1 MKNKF
6 SSYLIYAIGEIA
18 LVMIGILLALQVNN
32 WNEEKKRSN
41 QLTNILKTV
50 RADLVTDTIIAASIT
65 RYYDTINKYSQK
77 VMKHEIT
84 SENLHECIPCR
95 SLITVYQPMIIQKK
109 GYEQLEDFSD
119 HSARNKDSL
128 VTDIGQFYRL
138 YSKIIEDNNTFIK
151 EETLENLD
159 DFKSMPWFID
169 WMQGKLTEEVKDYFG
184 NSSDYKNRVA
194 ANFILA
200 SSNHTRFIKEYHK
213 SAALILERIDE
224 RIEITD

>member
-6 SSYLIYAIGEIA
+6 SSYLLYAIGEIA

-41 QLTNILKTV
+41 QLRSILKTV
-50 RADLVTDTIIAASIT
+50 RADLVTDTTIASGIT

-77 VMKHEIT
+77 VMRHEVT
-84 SENLHECIPCR
+84 SQNLHECGPCR
-95 SLITVYQPMIIQKK
+95 SLITLYQPMIIQKK

-119 HSARNKDSL
+119 QNSRNQDSL

-138 YSKIIEDNNTFIK
+138 YTKIIEDNNTFVK
-151 EETLENLD
+151 EETLDNLD
-159 DFKSMPWFID
+159 HFKSMPWFID
-169 WMQGKLTEEVKDYFG
+169 WMQGKLTEDVKEYFG
-184 NSSDYKNRVA
+184 NSNDYKNRVA

-200 SSNHTRFIKEYHK
+200 SSNHTRYIKEYHK
-213 SAALILERIDE
+213 NATAILEQIDKRLE
-224 RIEITD
+224 PSN